1 VTKGIENGRDDGET
15 STGRASRR
23 RERDGTDKPPAETRS
38 ALGVGFTPPLL
49 LIFHHQALF

>member
-23 RERDGTDKPPAETRS
+23 RERDGTDKPLQKRE
-38 ALGVGFTPPLL
+38 ALLGWGSHLPSC
-49 LIFHHQALF
+49 